1 MQFCIGYIR
10 HCPVRASAKKFQ
22 FPSLYYMGSSK
33 VANDFQARRIFSQ
46 IEVEALVD
54 AVAARKDVIFGAFGT
69 RGTQNAIFWLSA

>member
-1 MQFCIGYIR
+1 
-10 HCPVRASAKKFQ
+10 
-22 FPSLYYMGSSK
+22 MGSSK